1 VEYWPPTRGVQAA
14 CPADAD
20 PVAALRA
27 QHRHKEPWRNLKGA
41 ALGKFLLTTKRV
53 FSMGLRS
60 HFAPQHQHYLLG
72 FDQVNT
78 EPELLATC
86 FRVLILCC
94 IVTPTDQLPTECF
107 VACSLRLGRCL
118 ALLHTVVHSL
128 SVRHDA
134 AAALLLASLIVRYVT
149 SCLLCSCQFSR
160 RAIHL
165 TRSPN

>member
-27 QHRHKEPWRNLKGA
+27 QHRHKEPWRNLKGG
-41 ALGKFLLTTKRV
+41 ALGKFLLTTKRCV
-53 FSMGLRS
+53 FDGFAKSLR
-60 HFAPQHQHYLLG
+60 APAPTL
-72 FDQVNT
+72 F
-78 EPELLATC
+78 ATC
-86 FRVLILCC
+86 FRVLFLCC